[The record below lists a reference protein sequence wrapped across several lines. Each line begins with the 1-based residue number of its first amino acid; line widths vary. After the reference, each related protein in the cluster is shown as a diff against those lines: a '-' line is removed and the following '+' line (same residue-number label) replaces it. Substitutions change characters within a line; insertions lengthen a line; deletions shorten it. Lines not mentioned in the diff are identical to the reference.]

1 MKLCRKNSVLAHML
15 WEKKQETKLDFFS
28 NLLKL
33 QKETMQRKVEVMVQ
47 LKTKEKCDNSH
58 IIH

>member
-1 MKLCRKNSVLAHML
+1 MKLYRKKFCTCTYVVG
-15 WEKKQETKLDFFS
+15 KKQETKLDFFS

>member
-1 MKLCRKNSVLAHML
+1 ML